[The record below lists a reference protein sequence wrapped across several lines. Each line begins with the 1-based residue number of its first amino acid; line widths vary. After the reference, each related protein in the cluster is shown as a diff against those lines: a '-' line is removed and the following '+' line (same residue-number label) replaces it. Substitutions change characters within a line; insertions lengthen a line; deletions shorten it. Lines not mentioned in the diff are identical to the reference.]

1 MALRLI
7 ELILPV
13 GNEQHVNE
21 ILEGMDIEENWV
33 LKVSEKRT
41 MYRILLPSE
50 ETESLTDRLDQRF
63 HNLDGYRIIVHSI
76 SASLPRPKEKEEKQ
90 DVDREA
96 GEEPKRKGRIGR
108 EELYTE
114 TSGSTKLTK
123 VYLVTVALSV
133 VVASVGLVKDNI
145 AVIIGAMV
153 IAPLLGPNMA
163 LSLATTL
170 ADVKLARLSIRT
182 LTIGILLASALSL
195 TLGYLLNVDPGTPE
209 IAARTEVGLGDVG
222 LALASGIAG
231 ALFLTIGVS
240 TALVGVM
247 LAVAL
252 LPPLVT
258 FGLLIGSGNYDL
270 ATDALLLF
278 MTNLICVNLA
288 GVLTFVAQGVWPR
301 AWWEA
306 DRARRLTGCRSVSPP
321 DRGRYSG
328 GGSSVR
334 PPSQTRVYTARA
346 TMPQATANQSVAM
359 RVRMVAATAAPLS
372 TLSGP
377 IWRSRPV
384 SPPSVTPSPPGIMA
398 SAPAA
403 AEKA

>member
-13 GNEQHVNE
+13 GNEQLVNE

-41 MYRILLPSE
+41 MYRILLSSE
-50 ETESLTDRLDQRF
+50 ETESLTDHLDQRF
-63 HNLDGYRIIVHSI
+63 HNLDGYRIIVHPI
-76 SASLPRPKEKEEKQ
+76 TASLPRPKEEKEKTDDE
-90 DVDREA
+90 DGA
-96 GEEPKRKGRIGR
+96 EEPKRKGRIGR
-108 EELYTE
+108 EELYNE
-114 TSGSTKLTK
+114 TMGTAKLTK

-133 VVASVGLVKDNI
+133 IVASVGLVRDNV

-182 LTIGILLASALSL
+182 LTVGVLLTCVLSL
-195 TLGYLLNVDPGTPE
+195 TLGYLLNVNPSTSE
-209 IAARTEVGLGDVG
+209 LAARTEVGLGDIG
-222 LALASGIAG
+222 LALASGSAG

-258 FGLLIGSGNYDL
+258 FGLLIGSGNLDL
-270 ATDALLLF
+270 AIDALLLF

-288 GVLTFVAQGVWPR
+288 GVLIFVAQGVWPR
-301 AWWEA
+301 SWWESSK
-306 DRARRLTGCRSVSPP
+306 ARKLTIVAICIWCVLLSVLTALIILW
-321 DRGRYSG
+321 G
-328 GGSSVR
+328 GFR
-334 PPSQTRVYTARA
+334 F
-346 TMPQATANQSVAM
+346 
-359 RVRMVAATAAPLS
+359 
-372 TLSGP
+372 
-377 IWRSRPV
+377 
-384 SPPSVTPSPPGIMA
+384 
-398 SAPAA
+398 
-403 AEKA
+403 

>member
-13 GNEQHVNE
+13 GNEHLVNE
-21 ILEGMDIEENWV
+21 ILEGMEIEEKWV

-41 MYRILLPSE
+41 MYRILLSSE

-63 HNLDGYRIIVHSI
+63 HDLEGYRIIVHPI
-76 SASLPRPKEKEEKQ
+76 SASLPRPKEKKEEKGVE
-90 DVDREA
+90 D
-96 GEEPKRKGRIGR
+96 GTEEPKRKGRIGR
-108 EELYTE
+108 EELYNE
-114 TSGSTKLTK
+114 TSGTARLTK

-133 VVASVGLVKDNI
+133 VVASVGLVKDNV

-182 LTIGILLASALSL
+182 LTVGLLLAGVLSL
-195 TLGYLLNVDPGTPE
+195 TIGYFLSVDPSTSE
-209 IAARTEVGLGDVG
+209 IAARTEVGLGDIG
-222 LALASGIAG
+222 LALASGSAG

-258 FGLLIGSGNYDL
+258 AGLLIGSGNFDL
-270 ATDALLLF
+270 AIDALLLF
-278 MTNLICVNLA
+278 LTNLICVNLA

-301 AWWEA
+301 SWWEA
-306 DRARRLTGCRSVSPP
+306 DKARRLTIAAICIWCAMLATLTALIILW
-321 DRGRYSG
+321 G
-328 GGSSVR
+328 GFR
-334 PPSQTRVYTARA
+334 F
-346 TMPQATANQSVAM
+346 
-359 RVRMVAATAAPLS
+359 
-372 TLSGP
+372 
-377 IWRSRPV
+377 
-384 SPPSVTPSPPGIMA
+384 
-398 SAPAA
+398 
-403 AEKA
+403 

>member
-1 MALRLI
+1 MALRLV

-306 DRARRLTGCRSVSPP
+306 DKARRLTIVAICIWCALLSLLTALIILW
-321 DRGRYSG
+321 G
-328 GGSSVR
+328 GFR
-334 PPSQTRVYTARA
+334 F
-346 TMPQATANQSVAM
+346 
-359 RVRMVAATAAPLS
+359 
-372 TLSGP
+372 
-377 IWRSRPV
+377 
-384 SPPSVTPSPPGIMA
+384 
-398 SAPAA
+398 
-403 AEKA
+403 

>member
-21 ILEGMDIEENWV
+21 ILEGMEVEENWV

-41 MYRILLPSE
+41 MYRILLPCE

-76 SASLPRPKEKEEKQ
+76 SASLPRPKEKEEKP
-90 DVDREA
+90 DPGEIT
-96 GEEPKRKGRIGR
+96 EEPKRKGRIGR

-114 TSGSTKLTK
+114 TSGSARLTK

-133 VVASVGLVKDNI
+133 VVASVGLVKDNV

-182 LTIGILLASALSL
+182 LAIGTLLASALAL
-195 TLGYLLNVDPGTPE
+195 TLGYLLNVDPSTPE
-209 IAARTEVGLGDVG
+209 IAARTEVGLGDIG

-240 TALVGVM
+240 TSLVGVM

-258 FGLLIGSGNYDL
+258 FGLLVGSGDYDL

-278 MTNLICVNLA
+278 LTNLICVNLA

-306 DRARRLTGCRSVSPP
+306 DKARRLTIVAICIWCALLALLTALIILW
-321 DRGRYSG
+321 G
-328 GGSSVR
+328 GFR
-334 PPSQTRVYTARA
+334 F
-346 TMPQATANQSVAM
+346 
-359 RVRMVAATAAPLS
+359 
-372 TLSGP
+372 
-377 IWRSRPV
+377 
-384 SPPSVTPSPPGIMA
+384 
-398 SAPAA
+398 
-403 AEKA
+403 